1 MRQGEVIADRFEIEH
16 LAGSGGMGRVYRALD
31 RACDAPVALKI
42 LHAHTSYESARFTRE
57 AQALAA
63 LDRERI
69 PGVVRYIDHGKTPDD
84 DLYLAMEWIE
94 GETLAER
101 LARASLTIAESV
113 ALAHRVALALGAVH
127 RRGYVHRDLKPS
139 NIFLRH
145 GSLDQVMLIDF
156 GIARLPHV
164 EHNLTI
170 PGTMLGTPAFV
181 APEQARSA
189 IEVDAR
195 ADVFSLGCVLF
206 KCLTGQAPFVAKDG
220 LSVLLRVVLEDAPRL
235 RTLRR
240 DVPSPLDALV
250 ARMLSKDPAGRPIDG
265 ELAAQELAALS
276 GLTATPST
284 LPPRGTDHGLE
295 ITTAERRVMCL
306 VLARGAHDIAL
317 APVERDARERALRA
331 AIEKQKGQLEILADG
346 SVFVL
351 QQNAGAATDLAA
363 QAARSALAMR
373 ALLGSAPIA
382 VVSGRG
388 VASSRLPVGE
398 LIDRAVDRMTRAPLG
413 AGEIRLDDVTA
424 SLLDAEFDV
433 GEGTAGLCL
442 RGARDALSA
451 PRTLLGKPTP
461 FVGRERERSRL
472 TRAFARTIAES
483 EASVVLVTGPPGMGK
498 SRLCSEFLREIR
510 GAGDPAAI
518 WIARGDPMS
527 AGSAFGLLGQ
537 ALRRAIGV
545 QGGEPVEA
553 RRLKISQRVARHARE
568 REWTAPEQARIA
580 AFLGELIGT
589 PFPDAEDIA
598 LRAARADPGLLG
610 DQMRRAFEDFLGGEC
625 AAQPVLLV
633 LEDLH
638 WGDLPTVKFI
648 DAALGHLKERPL
660 MVLGLGRPDVA
671 DLFPKLWEERGLST
685 IELAGLPRRAAER
698 LVQETLGDAA
708 TAETVATLVERA
720 EGNAF
725 YLEELIR
732 AVAQGTCAALPET
745 VLAMVQA
752 RLEALSVEARRA
764 LRAASIFGQTFWAAG
779 VSALVGSRDASPWL
793 SELVDEELCAPSREG
808 RFPGEAEYTFRHAL
822 LREAADA
829 MLTEADRA
837 VGHKLAGA
845 WLERAGEGD
854 PIVLAE
860 HFERGFDLS
869 RAAACYRRAAE
880 QAFEG
885 NDLSAV
891 LARADRGIA
900 CLAGDPAAD
909 SQPLGELQVLK
920 ARAHRWRG
928 ENAEAQR
935 CASAAMRLFPH
946 SGPAFCDAAG
956 EVILASGKLGHV
968 DPLVRAA
975 EALLAL
981 GEDAPISSSRV
992 IALSRASVG
1001 LRLAQ
1006 RLSQAEALLE
1016 QAAALSLWVQGDPTV
1031 IAELL
1036 SARATRALAAGDVGD
1051 YLRLVEASRASF
1063 EQAGDLRNMCVRSLN
1078 LGYAHLQL
1086 GAFAASARVLRE
1098 ALGEA
1103 ERLGQKSMQA
1113 YARHNL
1119 GLSLGRQGKLAEAR
1133 AVEEEAVAA
1142 FRAQQDRRMEAA
1154 SRIYLAMILRL
1165 SGAAPEAEREAR
1177 AVAEDPATPPGLV
1190 ALALATVA
1198 EARLS
1203 PESGQAAEALAA
1215 ARRAMEIL
1223 RELEGVEDG
1232 ESLIRLVFADAL
1244 AASGD
1249 QEGAKEAA
1257 REARERLLSRAG
1269 KVGDA
1274 ELRASFLQNVPENA
1288 RTLSLAERLLG
1299 E

>member
-16 LAGSGGMGRVYRALD
+16 LAGSGGMGRVYRARD
-31 RACDAPVALKI
+31 RVSGATVALKL
-42 LHAHTSYESARFTRE
+42 LHAHTSYESARFIRE
-57 AQALAA
+57 AQALAG

-69 PGVVRYIDHGKTPDD
+69 PGVVRYIAHGQTSDD
-84 DLYLAMEWIE
+84 ALFLALEWID

-113 ALAHRVALALGAVH
+113 ALAHRVALALGSVH

-139 NIFLRH
+139 NIFLRN

-156 GIARLPHV
+156 GIARLPDV
-164 EHNLTI
+164 EHNLTV

-195 ADVFSLGCVLF
+195 ADVYSLGCVLF
-206 KCLTGQAPFVAKDG
+206 KCLTGQAPFIARDG

-240 DVPSPLDALV
+240 DIPSALDALV
-250 ARMLSKDPAGRPIDG
+250 ARMLAKDPSGRPLDG
-265 ELAAQELAALS
+265 DLAAQELASLS
-276 GLTATPST
+276 GIATTPST
-284 LPPRGTDHGLE
+284 LPPQATDHGLE

-306 VLARGAHDIAL
+306 VLARGELDIAL
-317 APVERDARERALRA
+317 TPAERDAREQALRA
-331 AIEKQKGQLEILADG
+331 AIEKQTGQLEILADG

-373 ALLGSAPIA
+373 SLLASAPIA

-388 VASSRLPVGE
+388 VSSSRLPVGE
-398 LIDRAVDRMTRAPLG
+398 LIDRAVDRMSRAPVR

-433 GEGTAGLCL
+433 GEGAAGLCL

-472 TRAFARTIAES
+472 THAFARTVREP

-498 SRLCSEFLREIR
+498 SRLCAEFLREIR
-510 GAGDPAAI
+510 GSGDAAAI

-537 ALRRAIGV
+537 ALRHAIGV
-545 QGGEPVEA
+545 QGGEPAPA
-553 RRLKISQRVARHARE
+553 RRQKLSLRVARHAFP
-568 REWTAPEQARIA
+568 APEQARII

-589 PFPDAEDIA
+589 PFPDDENVA

-610 DQMRRAFEDFLGGEC
+610 DQMRRAFEDFLAAEC

-638 WGDLPTVKFI
+638 WGDLPTVKFV

-660 MVLGLGRPDVA
+660 MVLGLGRPEVA
-671 DLFPKLWEERGLST
+671 HLFPKLWEERGLGA

-698 LVQETLGDAA
+698 LVHETLGSAV
-708 TAETVATLVERA
+708 TSETVSTLVERA

-732 AVAQGTCAALPET
+732 AVAQGTGAALPET

-752 RLEALSVEARRA
+752 RLEALSVEARRV
-764 LRAASIFGQTFWAAG
+764 LRAASIFGQTFWADG
-779 VSALVGSRDASPWL
+779 VSALVGCRDVSPWL
-793 SELVDEELCAPSREG
+793 SELVDEELCAPCREG

-829 MLTEADRA
+829 MLTEPDRA
-837 VGHKLAGA
+837 IGHKLAGA
-845 WLERAGEGD
+845 WLERTGEGD
-854 PIVLAE
+854 PIELAE

-885 NDLSAV
+885 NDLAAV

-900 CLAGDPAAD
+900 CLAGEPTADPQ
-909 SQPLGELQVLK
+909 SLGELGILK

-928 ENAEAQR
+928 ENAEAES
-935 CASAAMRLFPH
+935 AADAAMRLLPR
-946 SGPAFCDAAG
+946 GGAAFCDATG

-968 DPLVRAA
+968 DRLVLAA

-981 GEDAPISSSRV
+981 GEDAPISSARV
-992 IALSRASVG
+992 IALTRASVG

-1006 RLSQAEALLE
+1006 RLEQAEALLE

-1036 SARATRALAAGDVGD
+1036 SARATRALAVGDVGD

-1086 GAFAASARVLRE
+1086 GAAAAAEQVLRG
-1098 ALGEA
+1098 ALCEA

-1113 YARHNL
+1113 YAQHNL
-1119 GLSLGRQGKLAEAR
+1119 GLALGRQGKLEEAR
-1133 AVEEEAVAA
+1133 AVEEEALAA
-1142 FRAQQDRRMEAA
+1142 FRAHQDRRMEAA

-1165 SGAAPEAEREAR
+1165 SGALTAAEREGR
-1177 AVAEDPATPPGLV
+1177 AVAEDAATPPGLV

-1198 EARLS
+1198 EARLAPGS
-1203 PESGQAAEALAA
+1203 ERAAEALAA

-1223 RELEGVEDG
+1223 LELSGVEDG
-1232 ESLIRLVFADAL
+1232 ESLIRLVYAEAL
-1244 AASGD
+1244 SANGD
-1249 QEGAKEAA
+1249 NEGARETV
-1257 REARERLLSRAG
+1257 REARKRLLARAS

-1274 ELRASFLQNVPENA
+1274 ELRASFLSNVPENA
-1288 RTLSLAERLLG
+1288 RTLALAELLLRP
-1299 E
+1299 